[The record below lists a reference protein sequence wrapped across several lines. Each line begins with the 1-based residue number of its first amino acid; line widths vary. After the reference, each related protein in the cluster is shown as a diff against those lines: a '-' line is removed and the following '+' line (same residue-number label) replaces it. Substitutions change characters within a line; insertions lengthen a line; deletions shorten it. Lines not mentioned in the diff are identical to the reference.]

1 MDIAFYEVLRI
12 EEKLPEIINIDETP
26 LNDSFVTVSVEYAAD
41 WQKKIGQKCLIRYK
55 TVNDYAVCEKL
66 FGKRPASISFGY
78 LFGERKCYD
87 QNEEWIGTL
96 TSEMLDSFRYYVEKP
111 SYIYQQKVISRS
123 YCWGSYNT
131 LRKEIVTYDDLI
143 QAAKE
148 FMEKYGDE
156 EYQCGYVET
165 LLAIMKAAFF
175 ARDFGPVFCAIY

>member
-1 MDIAFYEVLRI
+1 MDIAFYEVLEI

-26 LNDSFVTVSVEYAAD
+26 LDDSFVTVSVEYAAD

-111 SYIYQQKVISRS
+111 FYI
-123 YCWGSYNT
+123 
-131 LRKEIVTYDDLI
+131 
-143 QAAKE
+143 
-148 FMEKYGDE
+148 
-156 EYQCGYVET
+156 
-165 LLAIMKAAFF
+165 
-175 ARDFGPVFCAIY
+175 